1 MVNRRNGLLGAVA
14 LLAAGGAAALGLR
27 RRRQAGPPMPPPLA
41 PEAYRAAQPA
51 LSAPVPPVKVY
62 HLGHSL
68 VGRDMP
74 ALAAAL
80 GAALGGHDHAVQL
93 GWGAALSQ
101 HWQGDDAV
109 SGFELENAHPH
120 FRPVRQV
127 LESGW
132 ADVLVLTEMVE
143 LKAAI
148 RWYHSAHYLAQWA
161 LLARQARPDL
171 RIYLYESWHH
181 LDDPEGWLDRIDR
194 DLPTLWEEQILRRAL
209 AVPGVGPIY
218 LIPGGQAMAAV
229 ARAAESGQ
237 IPGVT
242 AREQLFGRDD
252 AGALDPIHFSD
263 LGALVV
269 ALTHVAV
276 IHQRLPEPGTV
287 ALTAA
292 GGRLLDIAPDTLTAL
307 QDIVTATVR
316 RFPQTG
322 IST

>member
-1 MVNRRNGLLGAVA
+1 MVNRRNGLLGALA
-14 LLAAGGAAALGLR
+14 LMVAGGAAALGLR
-27 RRRQAGPPMPPPLA
+27 RRRQAGPPMPPPLT
-41 PEAYRAAQPA
+41 PEDYRAALPPLA
-51 LSAPVPPVKVY
+51 APVPPVNVY

-80 GAALGGHDHAVQL
+80 GGALGGQDHAAQL
-93 GWGAALSQ
+93 GWGASLKH
-101 HWQGDDAV
+101 HWQGDESV
-109 SGFELENAHPH
+109 PGFGAENAHPH

-148 RWYHSAHYLAQWA
+148 RWFHSAHYLAQWA

-171 RIYLYESWHH
+171 RIYLYESWHP

-229 ARAAESGQ
+229 ARAAESGR

-242 AREQLFGRDD
+242 SREQLFGRDD

-287 ALTAA
+287 PLTAA
-292 GGRLLDIAPDTLTAL
+292 GGRLLDIAPDTLRAL
-307 QDIVTATVR
+307 QDIVEATVR

-322 IST
+322 VPE